1 MGEDNMDDFELSFD
15 NILTSEETE
24 NSLFSAEQD
33 DTNLETDNENKDNN
47 TTEVN
52 PETMFEETP
61 ESVSGEDEDNQ
72 EKEDPAKP
80 KKDASSSPNFYS
92 SITTALKEDGVL
104 PDLDDEDLAKVQSPE
119 DFAEI
124 IEKQI
129 SARLD
134 DTQKRIKEALD
145 YGVEPSV
152 IKDYEG
158 TISYLETLDD
168 DTIEDESD
176 EGIKLRKSLIY
187 QDFINKGFSEARAQ
201 RELDKSINGGTDIE
215 DAKEALIS
223 NKDFFKKGYKAL
235 IDESKE
241 EVEKEKNLLK
251 QQSEDFRK
259 KMLETETPFEGVKL
273 DKKVRQTIYDNAT
286 KAVAKGDDGTMLT
299 AIQKYEKENPI
310 DFRYKLATIFTLTD
324 GFKNL
329 DGLVKGKVNKETK
342 KSLRELE
349 HTLRGGS
356 TLGNGSLRLANGLG
370 EDNNTSVGLRL
381 DVN

>member
-1 MGEDNMDDFELSFD
+1 MEDNELSFD
-15 NILTSEETE
+15 NILTDEEAVS
-24 NSLFSAEQD
+24 SLFGAEQD
-33 DTNLETDNENKDNN
+33 DTNLETDKENKDND

-52 PETMFEETP
+52 PETIFGETP
-61 ESVSGEDEDNQ
+61 ESVSGENEDNQ
-72 EKEDPAKP
+72 EMEDPAKP

-104 PDLDDEDLAKVQSPE
+104 PDLDDDDLAKVQSAE

-129 SARLD
+129 ASRLD

-145 YGVEPSV
+145 YGVEPSA
-152 IKDYEG
+152 IKNYES
-158 TISYLETLDD
+158 TISYLDSLEDD
-168 DTIEDESD
+168 IIESEDED
-176 EGIKLRKSLIY
+176 GVKLRKSLIY
-187 QDFINKGFSEARAQ
+187 QDFINRGFSEARAQ

-223 NKDFFKKGYKAL
+223 NRDFFKKGYKTL

-241 EVEKEKNLLK
+241 EVEKDKVLQK
-251 QQSEDFRK
+251 KQSEDFRK
-259 KMLETETPFEGVKL
+259 KMLETEVPFEGVKL

-329 DGLVKGKVNKETK
+329 DGLVKGKVKKETTN
-342 KSLRELE
+342 SLRELE
-349 HTLRGGS
+349 HTLKGGS

-370 EDNNTSVGLRL
+370 EDKNTSSGLRL

>member
-1 MGEDNMDDFELSFD
+1 MEDNELSFE
-15 NILTSEETE
+15 NILTDEETA
-24 NSLFSAEQD
+24 NSLFVEQEEAA
-33 DTNLETDNENKDNN
+33 LETDANKDNN

-52 PETMFEETP
+52 PDSIFEEETP

-72 EKEDPAKP
+72 DKEDPTKTE
-80 KKDASSSPNFYS
+80 KNKGGSSPNFYS

-104 PDLDDEDLAKVQSPE
+104 PDLDDEDLAKVQSSE
-119 DFAEI
+119 DFAEA

-129 SARLD
+129 AARLD

-145 YGVEPSV
+145 YGVEPSA
-152 IKDYEG
+152 IKNYEG
-158 TISYLETLDD
+158 TISYLDGLDD
-168 DTIEDESD
+168 ETIEDETED
-176 EGIKLRKSLIY
+176 GVKLRKSLIY
-187 QDFINKGFSEARAQ
+187 QDFINRGFSEARAQ

-223 NKDFFKKGYKAL
+223 NRDFFKKGYKTL
-235 IDESKE
+235 IEESKG
-241 EVEKEKNLLK
+241 EVEKEKNLQKK
-251 QQSEDFRK
+251 QAEEFRK
-259 KMLETETPFEGVKL
+259 KMLETEIPFEGVKL

-286 KAVAKGDDGTMLT
+286 KAVAKGEDGTMLT
-299 AIQKYEKENPI
+299 AIQRYEQENPI

-329 DGLVKGKVNKETK
+329 DGLVKGKVKKETTN
-342 KSLRELE
+342 SLRELE

-370 EDNNTSVGLRL
+370 EDNNTSLGLKL
-381 DVN
+381 DIN